1 MLSWM
6 TAAIVAIVGVAFA
19 PALPA
24 YTIIAVCLL
33 SGLIASAALRLRWRG
48 PLVAFLIAAA
58 YAASFGVWRTAQ
70 LLPPALEG
78 RDIALSFRVLTPP
91 ERRSEFPPHYRF
103 DAKTDLKGLGRVRLS
118 WYGEEP
124 PSLGDSLHAQL
135 RLRRP
140 YGYRSP
146 GAFDYGHWLFVS
158 GYSATGYVRHPE
170 TAVFTPSAAP
180 FSPEIFRQNLIA
192 GPSAYLDRYRHSG
205 VMKALLFADRSG
217 INPADWGLFA
227 QTGTSHLM
235 AISGMHIG
243 MVLLWGWGLGRVAI
257 FLCQRGLVLKPLLA
271 MGFALSY
278 AAMAGFSVPTQR
290 AVAMAAMALLAY
302 GFRRQ
307 ISPWRSY
314 FAAMLLVLVIDPL
327 APHQLGF
334 SLSFAAV
341 AILLWA
347 FQGQRQPRSLS
358 LLRSQW
364 VVVIGLLPVLGLW
377 GLGFSVAS
385 IPANLVAIP
394 LVAFLIL
401 PALFAGLLLLK
412 VWPWL
417 ADLLFSC
424 ADALLEYLQLGLALA
439 AQWQPVIHFYPPSSA
454 LGLGFG
460 AVLVILLPRGVP
472 AKWLAV
478 IPLLALFFWPAP
490 RPTKGDLWVTV
501 LDVGQGLAVLLQTQT
516 KSLLYDVGPDFRS
529 GFNTADA
536 VVLPALAEFAIDR
549 LDALVLSHGDRDHAG
564 AASALLAKQPV
575 VTFLRGED
583 IEKLE
588 RKGRDCHTAPAWDW
602 DGVRF
607 EFLASAVSDQRGNNA
622 SCVMK
627 IRAGLAAILLTG
639 DIEADIERKLMDV
652 HDNNLSANVLVAPHH
667 GSNTSSSAAFIAAV
681 APAEVV
687 FSAGRNNHYGH
698 PATAVLRRYQAQ
710 GSRCWHTGLHGAIQ
724 FRFQGGELADIR
736 YARAW
741 RYYWETP
748 VTSPELCRKFNSE
761 G

>member
-1 MLSWM
+1 M

-19 PALPA
+19 PALPT
-24 YTIIAVCLL
+24 YTIIAASLL
-33 SGLIASAALRLRWRG
+33 SGLAASVALRPCWRW
-48 PLVAFLIAAA
+48 PLVAFLIAAG
-58 YAASFGVWRTAQ
+58 YAASYGVWRSAQ
-70 LLPPALEG
+70 LLPQALEG

-91 ERRSEFPPHYRF
+91 ERRSEFPPYYRF
-103 DAKTDLKGLGRVRLS
+103 DAITDLKGLGRVRLN
-118 WYGEEP
+118 WYGEGP
-124 PSLGDSLHAQL
+124 PSLGDNMHAQL

-140 YGYRSP
+140 HGYQSP
-146 GAFDYGHWLFVS
+146 GAFDYGRWLFVS
-158 GYSATGYVRHPE
+158 GYSATGYVRRPE
-170 TAVFTPSAAP
+170 TAVFTASAAP
-180 FSPEIFRQNLIA
+180 FSPEIFRQHLIA
-192 GPSAYLDRYRHSG
+192 GPSAHLDQYRHG
-205 VMKALLFADRSG
+205 GIMKALLFADRST
-217 INPADWGLFA
+217 ISSAEWALFA

-257 FLCQRGLVLKPLLA
+257 FFYQRGFVLKPLLA
-271 MGFALSY
+271 MGFALTY

-290 AVAMAAMALLAY
+290 AAAMAAMALLAY

-307 ISPWRSY
+307 ISPWQSY

-341 AILLWA
+341 ALLLWS

-394 LVAFLIL
+394 VVGFLIL
-401 PALFAGLLLLK
+401 PAMFAGLLLLK

-424 ADALLEYLQLGLALA
+424 ADALLEHLQFGLALA
-439 AQWQPVIHFYPPSSA
+439 AQWQPVIHYYPPATA
-454 LGLGFG
+454 LGLGVG
-460 AVLVILLPRGVP
+460 AALVILLPRGVP

-478 IPLLALFFWPAP
+478 IPLVALFYWPAP
-490 RPTKGDLWVTV
+490 RPAKGDFWVTV

-516 KSLLYDVGPDFRS
+516 KTLLYDVGPDFRS

-536 VVLPALAEFAIDR
+536 VVLPALAEFAIGR

-564 AASALLAKQPV
+564 AASALFAKQPV
-575 VTFLRGED
+575 VTFLRGEG
-583 IEKLE
+583 IEKLD
-588 RKGRDCHTAPAWDW
+588 RKGRDCHTAPGWEW

-607 EFLASAVSDQRGNNA
+607 EFLKSIGSGQRGNNA
-622 SCVMK
+622 SCVM
-627 IRAGLAAILLTG
+627 RVGAGLASILLTG
-639 DIEADIERKLMDV
+639 DIEAEIERKLMGA
-652 HDNNLSANVLVAPHH
+652 HNNNLSANVLVAPHH

-698 PATAVLRRYQAQ
+698 PATAVLRRYQTQ

-748 VTSPELCRKFNSE
+748 ATSPELCRKFNSE

>member
-1 MLSWM
+1 M

-19 PALPA
+19 PALPT
-24 YTIIAVCLL
+24 YTIIAASLL
-33 SGLIASAALRLRWRG
+33 SGLAASVALRPCWRW
-48 PLVAFLIAAA
+48 PLVAFLIAAG
-58 YAASFGVWRTAQ
+58 YAASYGVWRSAQ
-70 LLPPALEG
+70 LLPQALEG

-91 ERRSEFPPHYRF
+91 ERRSEFPPYYRF
-103 DAKTDLKGLGRVRLS
+103 DAITDLNGLGRVRLN
-118 WYGEEP
+118 WYGEGP
-124 PSLGDSLHAQL
+124 PSLGDNMHAQL

-140 YGYRSP
+140 HGYQSP
-146 GAFDYGHWLFVS
+146 GAFDYGRWLFVS
-158 GYSATGYVRHPE
+158 GYSATGYVRRPE
-170 TAVFTPSAAP
+170 TAVFTASAAP
-180 FSPEIFRQNLIA
+180 FSPEIFRQHLIA
-192 GPSAYLDRYRHSG
+192 GPSAHLDQYRHG
-205 VMKALLFADRSG
+205 GIMKALLFADRST
-217 INPADWGLFA
+217 ISSAEWALFA

-257 FLCQRGLVLKPLLA
+257 FFYQRGFVLKPLLA
-271 MGFALSY
+271 MGFALTY

-290 AVAMAAMALLAY
+290 AAAMAAMALLAY

-307 ISPWRSY
+307 ISPWQSY

-341 AILLWA
+341 ALLLWS

-394 LVAFLIL
+394 VVGFLIL
-401 PALFAGLLLLK
+401 PAMFAGLLLLK

-424 ADALLEYLQLGLALA
+424 ADALLEHLQFGLALA
-439 AQWQPVIHFYPPSSA
+439 AQWQPVIHYYPPATA
-454 LGLGFG
+454 LGLGVG
-460 AVLVILLPRGVP
+460 AALVILLPRGVP

-478 IPLLALFFWPAP
+478 IPLVALFYWPAP
-490 RPTKGDLWVTV
+490 RPAKGDFWVTV

-516 KSLLYDVGPDFRS
+516 KTLLYDVGPDFRS

-536 VVLPALAEFAIDR
+536 VVLPALAEFAIGR

-564 AASALLAKQPV
+564 AASALFAKQPV
-575 VTFLRGED
+575 VTFLRGEG
-583 IEKLE
+583 IEKLD
-588 RKGRDCHTAPAWDW
+588 RKGRDCHTAPAWEW

-607 EFLASAVSDQRGNNA
+607 EFLKSIGSGQRGNNA
-622 SCVMK
+622 SCVM
-627 IRAGLAAILLTG
+627 RVGAGLASILLTG
-639 DIEADIERKLMDV
+639 DIEAEIERKLMGA
-652 HDNNLSANVLVAPHH
+652 HNNNLSANVLVAPHH

-698 PATAVLRRYQAQ
+698 PATAVLRRYQTQ

-748 VTSPELCRKFNSE
+748 ATSPELCRKFNSE